1 MITDTEAATPALCR
15 LQLGRELRRL
25 RLAANLS
32 STQVVRKLLC
42 SPSKLTRLE
51 QGDNA
56 VVEPADVM
64 ALCEIY
70 GADHE
75 MRAQLV
81 GYAAVTKTK
90 KDWWQSPEYR
100 PAVPPSFKA
109 FLALEATAEA
119 LHDYQAEF
127 VPGLLQTEEY
137 VRAIHERAHEGLAP
151 DEIDRLVAVRMTRQ
165 EALRRTAQ
173 PLKSA
178 SIINE
183 AVLYRQVGGEQVMR
197 AQLEH
202 LAEMVSHPS
211 VTLQIVPFKAGAHAG
226 MNGAFTLLRL
236 PDAQP
241 IVYLENLGGAS
252 VTRRPGNVRVYEE
265 AFTDLQILAVGKQ
278 ESLSMIGKAIKE
290 F

>member
-75 MRAQLV
+75 VRAQLV

-119 LHDYQAEF
+119 LHTYQAEF

-137 VRAIHERAHEGLAP
+137 VRAIHQQANEGLPP
-151 DEIDRLVAVRMTRQ
+151 DEIDRVVAVRMTRQ
-165 EALRRTAQ
+165 EALRRAAQ
-173 PLKSA
+173 PLKCA

-226 MNGAFTLLRL
+226 WMVPSPCCDFRTRNRSSTWRTWAEHRSPGDRGTC
-236 PDAQP
+236 
-241 IVYLENLGGAS
+241 GC
-252 VTRRPGNVRVYEE
+252 TRRRSRTSRFLLWGNRSPS
-265 AFTDLQILAVGKQ
+265 A
-278 ESLSMIGKAIKE
+278 
-290 F
+290 